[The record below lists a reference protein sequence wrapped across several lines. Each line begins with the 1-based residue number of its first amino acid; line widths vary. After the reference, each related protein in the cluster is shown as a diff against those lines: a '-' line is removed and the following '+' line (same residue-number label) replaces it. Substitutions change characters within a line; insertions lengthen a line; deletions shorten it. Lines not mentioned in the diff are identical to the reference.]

1 MKLVK
6 SKLLVLVI
14 KKSNEESKLVT
25 LKCKKVRKINK
36 KNKKKVFFYLIF
48 ERKLKKVKRLKKK

>member
-36 KNKKKVFFYLIF
+36 KNKKKSFFLPDIRKKV
-48 ERKLKKVKRLKKK
+48 EEKLKG

>member
-36 KNKKKVFFYLIF
+36 KNKKKCYSYLIF
-48 ERKLKKVKRLKKK
+48 RKESWRKVKG

>member
-25 LKCKKVRKINK
+25 LKCEKVRKINK
-36 KNKKKVFFYLIF
+36 KIKKSFFLPDIR
-48 ERKLKKVKRLKKK
+48 EEKLKG

>member
-36 KNKKKVFFYLIF
+36 KNKKKSFFLPDI
-48 ERKLKKVKRLKKK
+48 RKKVEES